1 MRTLLKSG
9 QLFKEFKARNG
20 RQVVL
25 RAPKWEDLDNTIEYA
40 RGLLEEAT
48 TDPEFGVPF
57 DMNWTPKD
65 EIRFLADVLVR
76 VELGEEIAVFAFVDQ
91 KLAGWA
97 SVIRKKDPEF
107 SHYGRLGISVAKKYR
122 DAGVGFEMIT
132 TLVEECRKSGVKLI
146 DLEVFANNPRA
157 IHVYEKTGFRQVGRT
172 PHKRFRNGRYV
183 DDILMVMEV

>member
-20 RQVVL
+20 KHVVL

-76 VELGEEIAVFAFVDQ
+76 VEL
-91 KLAGWA
+91 
-97 SVIRKKDPEF
+97 
-107 SHYGRLGISVAKKYR
+107 
-122 DAGVGFEMIT
+122 
-132 TLVEECRKSGVKLI
+132 
-146 DLEVFANNPRA
+146 
-157 IHVYEKTGFRQVGRT
+157 
-172 PHKRFRNGRYV
+172 
-183 DDILMVMEV
+183 